1 MNTRFSMLPSVLLL
15 MPVLAEAHTLGA
27 VGGSLAEGLAHPF
40 MGLDHLLAMMAIGLW
55 AGQSGGRAIWLVPG
69 TFLATLCLAGMVGMA
84 GFAVPYLEPAIAV
97 SVIILGLFVLFS
109 VRLSALFGLC
119 LVGLFAA
126 FHGYA
131 HGLELPETASGAALC
146 GRISDR
152 QRIAPW
158 FGPGVGGHLPQ
169 HPGNGAIRRFAGSD
183 QRSPHPVAD
192 LSFEHRLARSNPCV
206 WRYPCKLPRSTGCR
220 PAVPPGA
227 LNATSACSSC
237 RTTHPGPGDFVLIHV
252 GYAIQKLTEEEA
264 MSAWELFD
272 QMLDEGIVSA

>member
-131 HGLELPETASGAALC
+131 HGLELPETASAPLYAAGFLIASALLH
-146 GRISDR
+146 GLGLGLAAIFRSIPAMARLGGSLVAISGLL
-152 QRIAPW
+152 I
-158 FGPGVGGHLPQ
+158 
-169 HPGNGAIRRFAGSD
+169 
-183 QRSPHPVAD
+183 
-192 LSFEHRLARSNPCV
+192 LSQ
-206 WRYPCKLPRSTGCR
+206 
-220 PAVPPGA
+220 
-227 LNATSACSSC
+227 
-237 RTTHPGPGDFVLIHV
+237 I
-252 GYAIQKLTEEEA
+252 
-264 MSAWELFD
+264 
-272 QMLDEGIVSA
+272 